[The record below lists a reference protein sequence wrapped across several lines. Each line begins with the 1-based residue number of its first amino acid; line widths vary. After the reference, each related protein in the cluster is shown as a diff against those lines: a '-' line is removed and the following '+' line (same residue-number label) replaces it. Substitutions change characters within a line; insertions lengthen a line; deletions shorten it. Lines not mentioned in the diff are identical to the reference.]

1 MSLKTRFLGLAAV
14 LIVAAGSIGLMGLV
28 PGMPNLVFLSIAGI
42 LGSVAWLRWQR
53 SQAPPVAAAVE
64 ERCSSPVGM
73 KRWLLPPWSLIDA
86 KGDAPLM
93 STRPSGCTRKA

>member
-1 MSLKTRFLGLAAV
+1 MRGRSSIVQSDGYIELMCVLVDAVTRTT
-14 LIVAAGSIGLMGLV
+14 
-28 PGMPNLVFLSIAGI
+28 
-42 LGSVAWLRWQR
+42 
-53 SQAPPVAAAVE
+53 PPPRLLFHAAAVE